1 MQAKRHMTNLIKFR
15 SYKFPLWKTLEDNEF
30 SLRYRTKI
38 LNCFKETDVGK

>member
-30 SLRYRTKI
+30 SLRYKNKNSE
-38 LNCFKETDVGK
+38 LFQKKQM